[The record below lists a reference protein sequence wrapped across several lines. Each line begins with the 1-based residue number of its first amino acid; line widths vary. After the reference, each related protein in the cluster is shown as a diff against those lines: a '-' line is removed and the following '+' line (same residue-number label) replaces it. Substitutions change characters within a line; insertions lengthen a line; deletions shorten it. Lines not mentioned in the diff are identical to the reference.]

1 MNTRFE
7 LDRVAVD
14 QEFAALIPPLQ
25 IEERQML
32 EKNILADGCR
42 DPLVLWGDIIV
53 DGHNRF
59 EICSRLGLGFQTVQM
74 EFETRDDATLWII
87 RNQFGRR
94 NLTDYQRGIL
104 ALRMKPIVEVR
115 AKANHLANA
124 GDKSEA
130 ACQNSDT
137 PKIEKIR
144 TNSVISTLAGISHDT
159 LRKVEKLDATA
170 DPEVKELAAKGE
182 VSINLASKFAAL
194 PVEEQRQALE
204 SITEEQP
211 AKEVVKQA
219 VKAHVANNSGNN
231 EWYTPSKYI
240 ELARELM
247 GGIDTDP
254 ASSEIA
260 NQTVKAS
267 QFFTESDNGLAQTWK
282 GNVWMNPPYAQPLMS
297 DFAQAVTDK
306 YETGEINQAC
316 ILVNNATETR
326 WFQTMMGSASA
337 VCFPATRIKFL
348 DPTGKPSGA
357 PLQGQAI
364 IYMGDDT
371 QAFIDAFGGEGFI
384 GVTNG
389 L

>member
-1 MNTRFE
+1 
-7 LDRVAVD
+7 
-14 QEFAALIPPLQ
+14 
-25 IEERQML
+25 
-32 EKNILADGCR
+32 
-42 DPLVLWGDIIV
+42 
-53 DGHNRF
+53 
-59 EICSRLGLGFQTVQM
+59 
-74 EFETRDDATLWII
+74 
-87 RNQFGRR
+87 
-94 NLTDYQRGIL
+94 
-104 ALRMKPIVEVR
+104 MKPIVEVR
-115 AKANHLANA
+115 AKKAQIRKPESVCPIL
-124 GDKSEA
+124 DK
-130 ACQNSDT
+130 QKPIHTD
-137 PKIEKIR
+137 KI
-144 TNSVISTLAGISHDT
+144 VSTLAGIGRST
-159 LRKVEKLDATA
+159 LRKVEKLDASA
-170 DPEVKELAAKGE
+170 GPEVKELAAKGE
-182 VSINLASKFAAL
+182 VSIDLASKFAAL

-204 SITEEQP
+204 SITLEQP

-260 NQTVKAS
+260 NQTVKAG
-267 QFFTESDNGLAQTWK
+267 QFFTEADNGLAQTWK

-337 VCFPATRIKFL
+337 VCFPASRIKFL

-364 IYMGDDT
+364 IYMGDNT